1 MRQAVQAIQ
10 SQAQS
15 ENMLQKM
22 PLDTGKT
29 TTGRNKTMSELV
41 LTIRII
47 IDEENYL
54 LAEYNAHPGI
64 LFTGGRGCRYYDG
77 IIEQTKQSI
86 INSLKKETN
95 RPFSIKYTLIDRR
108 QKQVTLT
115 QFL

>member
-1 MRQAVQAIQ
+1 MRQAVQALQ

-41 LTIRII
+41 LTIRIVV
-47 IDEENYL
+47 DEENYL
-54 LAEYNAHPGI
+54 SAEYNAHPGI
-64 LFTGGRGCRYYDG
+64 LFTGGRCCKYYDG
-77 IIEQTKQSI
+77 LEEQTKQSI
-86 INSLKKETN
+86 INSLKKSTDK
-95 RPFSIKYTLIDRR
+95 PFNIRYTFIDRR
-108 QKQVTLT
+108 QKQSTLT